1 MEDRIL
7 KTPAMTICG
16 ASFRPRGKR
25 EQVNVSLLLVTTP
38 LYEECGNI
46 FLLIWFLNGDM
57 GLIFMSEATRED
69 NLMFNYTY
77 TLYTCT
83 RSCSFIMLSGQ
94 SSGGIW

>member
-25 EQVNVSLLLVTTP
+25 GASECILAIGITTTM
-38 LYEECGNI
+38 YEECGNR
-46 FLLIWFLNGDM
+46 FFVDLVLNGDR

-77 TLYTCT
+77 TVY
-83 RSCSFIMLSGQ
+83 M
-94 SSGGIW
+94 